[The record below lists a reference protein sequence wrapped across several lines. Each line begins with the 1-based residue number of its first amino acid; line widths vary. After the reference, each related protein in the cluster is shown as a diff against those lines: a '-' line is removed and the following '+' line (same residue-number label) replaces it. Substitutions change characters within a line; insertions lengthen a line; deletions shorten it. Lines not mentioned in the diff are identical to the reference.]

1 MSRID
6 ELRAMRERIKSC
18 AEQIDAEIAALE
30 RELVERNSDGHSIED
45 LRKLQDEG
53 LWVVMAF
60 SDGCWYERPAHICTL
75 DLHVTR
81 YRLAEI
87 HHTTFIPGKMR
98 FEQWCRAMI
107 GKGLVLRNCADNE
120 HLRGTEYY
128 DHIAGDGY
136 LDGCGKGV
144 WYVSCASCTLV
155 NTAWTAITR
164 EQYEAE
170 TKPQPPAVVPWTA
183 GTFPKD
189 RPVWVR
195 QKSALDTR
203 AAHIIAKYDCDG
215 ARPQSEQW
223 RTWTTLWANYEQH
236 DGEPCGTA
244 P

>member
-6 ELRAMRERIKSC
+6 ELQAMRKRIKSC
-18 AEQIDAEIAALE
+18 MDSWQESAEQIDAEIAALE
-30 RELVERNSDGHSIED
+30 RELVE
-45 LRKLQDEG
+45 
-53 LWVVMAF
+53 
-60 SDGCWYERPAHICTL
+60 
-75 DLHVTR
+75 
-81 YRLAEI
+81 
-87 HHTTFIPGKMR
+87 
-98 FEQWCRAMI
+98 
-107 GKGLVLRNCADNE
+107 
-120 HLRGTEYY
+120 
-128 DHIAGDGY
+128 
-136 LDGCGKGV
+136 
-144 WYVSCASCTLV
+144 
-155 NTAWTAITR
+155 
-164 EQYEAE
+164 AE

-183 GTFPKD
+183 ETFPKD